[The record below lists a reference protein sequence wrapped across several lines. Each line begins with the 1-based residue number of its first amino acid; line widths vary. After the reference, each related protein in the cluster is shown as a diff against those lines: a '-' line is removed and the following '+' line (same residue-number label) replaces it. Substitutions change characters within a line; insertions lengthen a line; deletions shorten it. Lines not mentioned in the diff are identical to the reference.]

1 MQTGKA
7 IPSIPR
13 HVCRSSSGSHC
24 LSLPSYRP
32 RVQYAYEVAKV
43 VDDYLP
49 FDLGVMTNDDLVK
62 GPTPFKKRHEPG
74 NSGEGDQKRPRDERK
89 ERQEPKEIP
98 KAFGEPKKST
108 V

>member
-1 MQTGKA
+1 
-7 IPSIPR
+7 
-13 HVCRSSSGSHC
+13 
-24 LSLPSYRP
+24 
-32 RVQYAYEVAKV
+32 
-43 VDDYLP
+43 
-49 FDLGVMTNDDLVK
+49 MTNDDLVK

-89 ERQEPKEIP
+89 ERKEPKEIP